1 MCMLLLLLLLLVL
14 LHVHVFVV
22 FLLLLL
28 QQLCVYNRLGAYA
41 HVHVHVHV
49 HVHDETS
56 QVKSVWLKR
65 EVHVSV
71 FVGVCNRSLGVSR
84 LSGYKR
90 ETFAGAAAGMLTHT
104 RGGRKFRARISR
116 TYVLIVGFVL
126 IVCIDGLL
134 VCVEGVSNRSLDISR
149 LAGYKRETL
158 AGDRRWRAFAHSRR
172 SRFSHTYIAH
182 TRVGCMYLS

>member
-1 MCMLLLLLLLLVL
+1 MCMLLLLLLLVVL

-71 FVGVCNRSLGVSR
+71 CNRSLGVSR

-90 ETFAGAAAGMLTHT
+90 DTFAGAAAGMLSHT
-104 RGGRKFRARISR
+104 RGGRIFRARISR
-116 TYVLIVGFVL
+116 TYVLIVRFYF
-126 IVCIDGLL
+126 DGL
-134 VCVEGVSNRSLDISR
+134 
-149 LAGYKRETL
+149 Y
-158 AGDRRWRAFAHSRR
+158 
-172 SRFSHTYIAH
+172 
-182 TRVGCMYLS
+182 

>member
-28 QQLCVYNRLGAYA
+28 QQLCVYNRLGASA

-65 EVHVSV
+65 EVHVS
-71 FVGVCNRSLGVSR
+71 VCNRSLGVSR

-116 TYVLIVGFVL
+116 TYVLIVSFVL
-126 IVCIDGLL
+126 MVCIDGLL
-134 VCVEGVSNRSLDISR
+134 VLW
-149 LAGYKRETL
+149 LQKRNTRRRPPQACFRTL
-158 AGDRRWRAFAHSRR
+158 AAVA
-172 SRFSHTYIAH
+172 
-182 TRVGCMYLS
+182 

>member
-1 MCMLLLLLLLLVL
+1 M
-14 LHVHVFVV
+14 
-22 FLLLLL
+22 
-28 QQLCVYNRLGAYA
+28 YNRLGAYA

-71 FVGVCNRSLGVSR
+71 CNRSLGVSR

-90 ETFAGAAAGMLTHT
+90 ETFAGAAAGMLSHT
-104 RGGRKFRARISR
+104 RGGRIFRACISR

-134 VCVEGVSNRSLDISR
+134 VCVVARGESIVMSVAPVDCVG
-149 LAGYKRETL
+149 RE
-158 AGDRRWRAFAHSRR
+158 RR
-172 SRFSHTYIAH
+172 SRSSVEGFG
-182 TRVGCMYLS
+182 RGRC